1 MKQHKKIALS
11 IATSLLLANS
21 LFAQDSTTLDT
32 VTVTAQKSEEN
43 IQDVPI
49 NITVFNEFDIE
60 DKKIDKIEDIAAY
73 TPNLMM
79 FSYGGDKQ
87 LTPSLRGIFSDV
99 ESRTIPVGIYIDDV
113 PVLDGWS
120 MNELLDDIQSIEVLK
135 GPQGTLYG
143 KNTETGVINIYTKQP
158 SNEFKSSIGIE
169 LGNDNRRKLSLKASG
184 PIIKDKFFAGI
195 SFVHNEKD
203 GFIKDATTGKTLD
216 DRERNFVKLT
226 LKAIINDNL
235 EATLINSY
243 LKNNN
248 GGQRISYVSQTQ
260 DSLSSDIDN
269 YDKSKT
275 TNSSLKIKFNTSDNS
290 SIESITTRRY
300 VQDDTSTDWDFTND
314 ATNPWKFH
322 LSNDETIESLSQE
335 IRYKQTLFDNKLNV
349 LFGLFL
355 DKKEDKF
362 YYTQDT
368 AGGITNI
375 KIDLNDKSLGLFSHF
390 AYNINEKTTFI
401 TGLRYDKETKKYKH
415 ENQGIDTSNVY
426 SELSPKISLEY
437 KLDENKMIYSTISK
451 GYRAGGFNYLAP
463 KGHEDISFDK
473 ESLWSYELGS
483 KLALYENKIHINSSI
498 YYMDIANMQVTN
510 ATSPTEEYV
519 TNVAKA
525 HSIGFE
531 IETNIKVTDNLTSS
545 FSFGYNETKFDEFID
560 T

>member
-1 MKQHKKIALS
+1 M
-11 IATSLLLANS
+11 
-21 LFAQDSTTLDT
+21 
-32 VTVTAQKSEEN
+32 
-43 IQDVPI
+43 
-49 NITVFNEFDIE
+49 
-60 DKKIDKIEDIAAY
+60 
-73 TPNLMM
+73 
-79 FSYGGDKQ
+79 
-87 LTPSLRGIFSDV
+87 
-99 ESRTIPVGIYIDDV
+99 
-113 PVLDGWS
+113 
-120 MNELLDDIQSIEVLK
+120 
-135 GPQGTLYG
+135 
-143 KNTETGVINIYTKQP
+143 
-158 SNEFKSSIGIE
+158 
-169 LGNDNRRKLSLKASG
+169 SLKASG
-184 PIIKDKFFAGI
+184 PIIKDELFAGI

-248 GGQRISYVSQTQ
+248 AGQRISYVSQTQ

-300 VQDDTSTDWDFTND
+300 VQDDTSNDWDFTND
-314 ATNPWKFH
+314 VNNPWKFH
-322 LSNDETIESLSQE
+322 LNNGETIESLSQE

-390 AYNINEKTTFI
+390 AYKINEKTTFI

-415 ENQGIDTSNVY
+415 ENQGIDTSNDY

-483 KLALYENKIHINSSI
+483 KLSLYENKIHINSSI

-531 IETNIKVTDNLTSS
+531 IETNIKVTDTLTSS
-545 FSFGYNETKFDEFID
+545 LSFGYNETKFDEFID
-560 T
+560 INGDYKGNTNPFAPKYNFNIGTQYRSPLGYYARVDVNGYGKMYFDKENKYEKKAYTLVNTKIGYETNNFDIYMYAKNLFDKNHDSIGYYNGSYTIYSEQREIGVQFAYRF